1 MIPSGK
7 IELKRVHEQRW
18 GVEVE
23 ACANYITLGRII
35 LAMMLLFLKPLS
47 LAFLVIYILCGVT
60 DLIDGP
66 IARMTNTTS
75 SLGAKLDSAADTILI
90 AVSLFTLYPFLG
102 LKHVII
108 FWIFLIGVI
117 RIASL
122 GIALRR
128 FKTYASIH
136 TYGNKLTGFI
146 LFVTPLCLPFIHH
159 SMWTVFVCII
169 ATISAVE
176 EFIIQ
181 ITSKQLLLDRK
192 GLFIKH

>member
-1 MIPSGK
+1 MR
-7 IELKRVHEQRW
+7 LKLVP
-18 GVEVE
+18 
-23 ACANYITLGRII
+23 NYITLSRII
-35 LAMMLLFLKPLS
+35 LAIMLLFFKPLS
-47 LAFLVIYILCGVT
+47 SVFLTIYVLCGIT

-90 AVSLFTLYPFLG
+90 AVTLFTLYPFLG
-102 LKHVII
+102 LTHVII
-108 FWIFLIGVI
+108 FWIFMIAVI
-117 RIASL
+117 RITSM
-122 GIALRR
+122 GVALRR

-136 TYGNKLTGFI
+136 TYGNKITGLLLFI
-146 LFVTPLCLPFIHH
+146 TPLWLLHIDH
-159 SMWTVFVCII
+159 SIWNVFVCII

-181 ITSKQLLLDRK
+181 FTSKQLKLDRK

>member
-1 MIPSGK
+1 MMKRIPNG
-7 IELKRVHEQRW
+7 
-18 GVEVE
+18 
-23 ACANYITLGRII
+23 ITFGRII
-35 LAMMLLFLKPLS
+35 LAMLLLFLDPLS

-90 AVSLFTLYPFLG
+90 AVSLFTLYPLLG
-102 LKHVII
+102 LTFEIMI
-108 FWIFLIGVI
+108 WIFMIAVIRLTSIGV
-117 RIASL
+117 
-122 GIALRR
+122 ALRR

-136 TYGNKLTGFI
+136 TYGNKLTGLLLFI
-146 LFVTPLCLPFIHH
+146 TPLWLLHIDHTI
-159 SMWTVFVCII
+159 WNVFVCII

-181 ITSKQLLLDRK
+181 FTSKQLQLDRK
-192 GLFIKH
+192 GLFIKN

>member
-1 MIPSGK
+1 MKFVP
-7 IELKRVHEQRW
+7 
-18 GVEVE
+18 
-23 ACANYITLGRII
+23 NYISLGKII
-35 LAMMLLFLKPLS
+35 LAMLLLFLKPLS
-47 LAFLVIYILCGVT
+47 LIFLVTYVLCGVT

-90 AVSLFTLYPFLG
+90 
-102 LKHVII
+102 
-108 FWIFLIGVI
+108 
-117 RIASL
+117 

-136 TYGNKLTGFI
+136 TYGNKLTGLL
-146 LFVTPLCLPFIHH
+146 LFSTPLWLLHIDHTI
-159 SMWTVFVCII
+159 WNVFVCII

-181 ITSKQLLLDRK
+181 ITSRELQLDRK
-192 GLFIKH
+192 GLLIKN

>member
-1 MIPSGK
+1 MMKGIPNG
-7 IELKRVHEQRW
+7 
-18 GVEVE
+18 
-23 ACANYITLGRII
+23 ITFGRII
-35 LAMMLLFLKPLS
+35 LAMLLLVLKPLS

-90 AVSLFTLYPFLG
+90 AVSLFTLYPLLG
-102 LKHVII
+102 LTLEIMI
-108 FWIFLIGVI
+108 WIFMIAVIRLTSIGV
-117 RIASL
+117 
-122 GIALRR
+122 ALRR

-136 TYGNKLTGFI
+136 TYGNKLTGLLLFI
-146 LFVTPLCLPFIHH
+146 TPLWLLHIDHTI
-159 SMWTVFVCII
+159 WNVFVCII

-181 ITSKQLLLDRK
+181 FTSKQLQLDRK
-192 GLFIKH
+192 GLFIKN

>member
-1 MIPSGK
+1 MKGIPNG
-7 IELKRVHEQRW
+7 
-18 GVEVE
+18 
-23 ACANYITLGRII
+23 ITFGRII
-35 LAMMLLFLKPLS
+35 LAMLLLVLKPLS

-90 AVSLFTLYPFLG
+90 AVSLFTLYPLLG
-102 LKHVII
+102 LTLEIMI
-108 FWIFLIGVI
+108 WIFMIAVIRLTSIGV
-117 RIASL
+117 
-122 GIALRR
+122 ALRR

-136 TYGNKLTGFI
+136 TYGNKLTGLLLFI
-146 LFVTPLCLPFIHH
+146 TPLWLLHIDHTI
-159 SMWTVFVCII
+159 WNVFVCII

-181 ITSKQLLLDRK
+181 FTSKQLQLDRK
-192 GLFIKH
+192 GLFIKN

>member
-1 MIPSGK
+1 MMKRIPNG
-7 IELKRVHEQRW
+7 
-18 GVEVE
+18 
-23 ACANYITLGRII
+23 ITFGRII
-35 LAMMLLFLKPLS
+35 LAMLLLFLDPLS

-90 AVSLFTLYPFLG
+90 AVSLFTLYPLLG
-102 LKHVII
+102 LTLEIMI
-108 FWIFLIGVI
+108 WIFMIAVIRLTSIGV
-117 RIASL
+117 
-122 GIALRR
+122 ALRR

-136 TYGNKLTGFI
+136 TYGNKLTGLLLFI
-146 LFVTPLCLPFIHH
+146 TPLWLLHIDHTI
-159 SMWTVFVCII
+159 WNVFVCII

-181 ITSKQLLLDRK
+181 FTSKQLQLDRK
-192 GLFIKH
+192 GLFIKN

>member
-1 MIPSGK
+1 MKRIPNG
-7 IELKRVHEQRW
+7 
-18 GVEVE
+18 
-23 ACANYITLGRII
+23 ITFGRII
-35 LAMMLLFLKPLS
+35 LAMLLLFLDPLS

-90 AVSLFTLYPFLG
+90 AVSLFTLYPLLG
-102 LKHVII
+102 LTLEIMI
-108 FWIFLIGVI
+108 WIFMIAVIRLTSIGV
-117 RIASL
+117 
-122 GIALRR
+122 ALRR

-136 TYGNKLTGFI
+136 TYGNKLTGLLLFI
-146 LFVTPLCLPFIHH
+146 TPLWLLHIDHTI
-159 SMWTVFVCII
+159 WNVFVCII

-181 ITSKQLLLDRK
+181 FTSKQLQLDRK
-192 GLFIKH
+192 GLFIKN

>member
-1 MIPSGK
+1 MMKRIPNG
-7 IELKRVHEQRW
+7 
-18 GVEVE
+18 
-23 ACANYITLGRII
+23 ITFGRII
-35 LAMMLLFLKPLS
+35 LAMLLLFLDPLS

-90 AVSLFTLYPFLG
+90 AVSLFTLYPLLG
-102 LKHVII
+102 LTLEIMI
-108 FWIFLIGVI
+108 WIFMIAVIRLTSIGV
-117 RIASL
+117 
-122 GIALRR
+122 ALRK

-136 TYGNKLTGFI
+136 TYGNKLTGLLLFI
-146 LFVTPLCLPFIHH
+146 TPLWLLHIDHTI
-159 SMWTVFVCII
+159 WNVFVCII

-181 ITSKQLLLDRK
+181 FTSKQLQLDRK
-192 GLFIKH
+192 GLFIKN

>member
-1 MIPSGK
+1 MNGIPN
-7 IELKRVHEQRW
+7 R
-18 GVEVE
+18 
-23 ACANYITLGRII
+23 ITFSRII
-35 LAMMLLFLKPLS
+35 LAMLLLFLKPLS
-47 LAFLVIYILCGVT
+47 LIFLVTYVLCGVT

-102 LKHVII
+102 LTHVII

-136 TYGNKLTGFI
+136 TYGNKLTGI
-146 LFVTPLCLPFIHH
+146 LLFNTPLWLSFIH
-159 SMWTVFVCII
+159 STIWTVFVCII
-169 ATISAVE
+169 ATLSAVE

-181 ITSKQLLLDRK
+181 ITSKELRLDRK
-192 GLFIKH
+192 GLFIKN

>member
-1 MIPSGK
+1 MKVIPNG
-7 IELKRVHEQRW
+7 
-18 GVEVE
+18 
-23 ACANYITLGRII
+23 ITFGRII
-35 LAMMLLFLKPLS
+35 LAMLLLFLKPLS

-90 AVSLFTLYPFLG
+90 AVSLFTLYPLLG
-102 LKHVII
+102 LTLEIMI
-108 FWIFLIGVI
+108 WIFMIAVI
-117 RIASL
+117 RITSI
-122 GIALRR
+122 GVALRR

-181 ITSKQLLLDRK
+181 FTSKQLQLDRK

>member
-1 MIPSGK
+1 MKRIPNG
-7 IELKRVHEQRW
+7 
-18 GVEVE
+18 
-23 ACANYITLGRII
+23 ITFGRII
-35 LAMMLLFLKPLS
+35 LAMLLLFLDPLS

-90 AVSLFTLYPFLG
+90 AVSLFTLYPLLG
-102 LKHVII
+102 LTLEIMI
-108 FWIFLIGVI
+108 WIFMIAVIRLTSIGV
-117 RIASL
+117 
-122 GIALRR
+122 ALRK

-136 TYGNKLTGFI
+136 TYGNKLTGLLLFI
-146 LFVTPLCLPFIHH
+146 TPLWLLHIDHTI
-159 SMWTVFVCII
+159 WNVFVCII

-181 ITSKQLLLDRK
+181 FTSKQLQLDRK
-192 GLFIKH
+192 GLFIKN

>member
-1 MIPSGK
+1 MMKGIPNG
-7 IELKRVHEQRW
+7 
-18 GVEVE
+18 
-23 ACANYITLGRII
+23 ITFGRII
-35 LAMMLLFLKPLS
+35 LAMLLLFLDPLS

-90 AVSLFTLYPFLG
+90 AVSLFTLYPLLG
-102 LKHVII
+102 LTLEIMI
-108 FWIFLIGVI
+108 WIFMIAVIRLTSIGV
-117 RIASL
+117 
-122 GIALRR
+122 ALRR

-136 TYGNKLTGFI
+136 TYGNKLTGLLLFI
-146 LFVTPLCLPFIHH
+146 TPLWLLHIDHTI
-159 SMWTVFVCII
+159 WNVFVCII

-181 ITSKQLLLDRK
+181 FTSKQLQLDRK
-192 GLFIKH
+192 GLFIKN

>member
-1 MIPSGK
+1 MKGIPNG
-7 IELKRVHEQRW
+7 
-18 GVEVE
+18 
-23 ACANYITLGRII
+23 ITFGRII
-35 LAMMLLFLKPLS
+35 LAMLLLFLDPLS

-90 AVSLFTLYPFLG
+90 AVSLFTLYPLLG
-102 LKHVII
+102 LTLEIMI
-108 FWIFLIGVI
+108 WIFMIAVIRLTSIGV
-117 RIASL
+117 
-122 GIALRR
+122 ALRR

-136 TYGNKLTGFI
+136 TYGNKLTGLLLFI
-146 LFVTPLCLPFIHH
+146 TPLWLLHIDHTI
-159 SMWTVFVCII
+159 WNVFVCII

-181 ITSKQLLLDRK
+181 FTSKQLQLDRK
-192 GLFIKH
+192 GLFIKN